1 VQKRATVVEEVRW
14 GYRQLRGGASDGLWR
29 PTDAEKRRCLSWRR
43 GDSEVAGGGG
53 SEVAGGGEIRGG
65 RRWGSRAGRLP
76 MGGCG
81 DAAALPFAGG
91 RLRWRLWLPGEAQE
105 SGRAGVGE
113 NGCVGGAF
121 FSRSGAVS
129 GRFKLEMCAS

>member
-1 VQKRATVVEEVRW
+1 V
-14 GYRQLRGGASDGLWR
+14 GLPPAS
-29 PTDAEKRRCLSWRR
+29 RRCERR
-43 GDSEVAGGGG
+43 PLAAHGCREEALLVVAVWGFGGGGGGG
-53 SEVAGGGEIRGG
+53 SEVAGGGESRGG

-91 RLRWRLWLPGEAQE
+91 RLRRRLWFPGEAQE

-113 NGCVGGAF
+113 NGYVGGAF
-121 FSRSGAVS
+121 FPPAV
-129 GRFKLEMCAS
+129 EMFRAVLN